1 MQEEALQRRLN
12 GTSVGDVLAH
22 YRGGEG
28 LTALL
33 GVMKHA
39 TLESISIE
47 NSARR
52 VLAHTHTHAQTDIQK
67 NSHTFDTSLPLSLS
81 YSHNFLL
88 KGKAATIARTIFY
101 V

>member
-1 MQEEALQRRLN
+1 MSA
-12 GTSVGDVLAH
+12 GDVLAH

-33 GVMKHA
+33 GVMERT

-52 VLAHTHTHAQTDIQK
+52 THTHADTRTHTEAK
-67 NSHTFDTSLPLSLS
+67 NPHTLHTGLSPPQS

-88 KGKAATIARTIFY
+88 KGKAATMAKTIFY

>member
-1 MQEEALQRRLN
+1 MSA
-12 GTSVGDVLAH
+12 GDVLAH

-33 GVMKHA
+33 GVMERT

-52 VLAHTHTHAQTDIQK
+52 THTHADTRTHTDSGK
-67 NSHTFDTSLPLSLS
+67 KSTHTPHRPFPTAVLLS
-81 YSHNFLL
+81 
-88 KGKAATIARTIFY
+88 
-101 V
+101 

>member
-1 MQEEALQRRLN
+1 M
-12 GTSVGDVLAH
+12 SVGDVLAH

-33 GVMKHA
+33 GVMERA
-39 TLESISIE
+39 TLESISVE
-47 NSARR
+47 NSAR
-52 VLAHTHTHAQTDIQK
+52 HTHTHTH
-67 NSHTFDTSLPLSLS
+67 SHTQTVAKNPHTLDTGLSPPLS

-88 KGKAATIARTIFY
+88 KGKAATMARTIFY

>member
-1 MQEEALQRRLN
+1 M
-12 GTSVGDVLAH
+12 SVGDVLAH

-33 GVMKHA
+33 GVMERA

-47 NSARR
+47 NSARHTR
-52 VLAHTHTHAQTDIQK
+52 RKKIHTHSTPAFPHR
-67 NSHTFDTSLPLSLS
+67 LS